1 MKILVAE
8 DDSVSRRLLFLTL
21 SKWGYEV
28 IAAPDGDAAWQILE
42 EPNAPSMAILDWMM
56 PGMDGVQVCRA
67 LRQRKDK
74 PYVYLLLLT
83 AKDRTQDFIEGLEAG
98 ADDYL
103 VKPFDSCELKARLN
117 VGRRIVELQYQLLST
132 CDRMRD
138 QAKRDSL
145 TGLCNHGA
153 ILEILEREV
162 NRVEASNKFLG
173 VIMADIDHF
182 KKINDTFGHQAGD
195 AVLRTLSRELTHIIR
210 DRDSVGRYGGEEFLL
225 VFPGCEPNELIN
237 LAERLRKH
245 IALTEIDV
253 GGKRLQVTIS
263 IGATLVTGQND
274 NHINSIIKE
283 ADDALYSAKK
293 AGRNQVKLCNGLAGH
308 WALTLLA
315 EASASTLDPV
325 SLVS

>member
-1 MKILVAE
+1 
-8 DDSVSRRLLFLTL
+8 
-21 SKWGYEV
+21 
-28 IAAPDGDAAWQILE
+28 
-42 EPNAPSMAILDWMM
+42 
-56 PGMDGVQVCRA
+56 
-67 LRQRKDK
+67 
-74 PYVYLLLLT
+74 
-83 AKDRTQDFIEGLEAG
+83 
-98 ADDYL
+98 
-103 VKPFDSCELKARLN
+103 
-117 VGRRIVELQYQLLST
+117 
-132 CDRMRD
+132 
-138 QAKRDSL
+138 
-145 TGLCNHGA
+145 
-153 ILEILEREV
+153 
-162 NRVEASNKFLG
+162 
-173 VIMADIDHF
+173 MADIDHF

-274 NHINSIIKE
+274 NHTNSIIKE

-308 WALTLLA
+308 WAPTLLA